1 MGRIILIIVI
11 GLIIYA
17 LYRIIAWAIKT
28 AGQLKETLSLKNKV
42 ETLEKN
48 LAEVE
53 DENKTL
59 KDKYSTACRDIEKL
73 EEKVK
78 DGLQTSDSINNLSES
93 IKTAIET
100 PAKRKPRKK
109 E

>member
-17 LYRIIAWAIKT
+17 LYRIIVWAIKT
-28 AGQLKETLSLKNKV
+28 ANQLKETLSLKNKV

-48 LAEVE
+48 LSEVE
-53 DENKTL
+53 DENKQL
-59 KDKYSTACRDIEKL
+59 KDKYATACRDIEKL
-73 EEKVK
+73 EERVK

-100 PAKRKPRKK
+100 PVKRKSKKK